1 MDEEWVL
8 FFRDSAGRDV
18 RVASTS
24 KQAALIQ
31 AKELLR
37 QHYVVH
43 KLEGPDEV
51 IDGRAIEEWVKAISG
66 RRSAQAQARR
76 ERDARPPQRHRA
88 HAPDRGRRRGRARRA
103 RMASLKFRPLRR
115 LTCYAAVAGASLLA
129 AMSTRSSS
137 TASGWPVLP
146 PMRAEHR
153 PPRKTEKCVYE
164 ETNGWLQ
171 LRSGEV

>member
-43 KLEGPDEV
+43 KIEGSDEV
-51 IDGRAIEEWVKAISG
+51 IDGRAIEEWVKANP
-66 RRSAQAQARR
+66 
-76 ERDARPPQRHRA
+76 E
-88 HAPDRGRRRGRARRA
+88 
-103 RMASLKFRPLRR
+103 
-115 LTCYAAVAGASLLA
+115 
-129 AMSTRSSS
+129 
-137 TASGWPVLP
+137 
-146 PMRAEHR
+146 
-153 PPRKTEKCVYE
+153 
-164 ETNGWLQ
+164 
-171 LRSGEV
+171 